1 MKHTQHTRLH
11 THDTIYIF
19 ESMFGAQMPPSPV
32 KMTLKHRGMSSAA
45 PPSANDM
52 LFTPPPP
59 RHPWALEF
67 TKPSRTQRPDV
78 EFHRL
83 GWAVGQRAD
92 VLSWAASLF
101 LALTRQK
108 SSGSSTQTF

>member
-52 LFTPPPP
+52 LFTPPP
-59 RHPWALEF
+59 HPPATPLG
-67 TKPSRTQRPDV
+67 TRVYKTISNATSGRGIPSS
-78 EFHRL
+78 RL
-83 GWAVGQRAD
+83 GGG
-92 VLSWAASLF
+92 
-101 LALTRQK
+101 TK
-108 SSGSSTQTF
+108 S